1 MNNEI
6 EEEGEEDGRRG
17 GLETVREIQFEGS
30 NSGTVSMNGEDNVYV
45 GVGKGDSSMEALR
58 WALDNLITS
67 SSSTL
72 LYLIHVFPETR
83 SIPYPLG
90 RLTREQASQ
99 EQLETFM
106 SQEREKRR
114 TLLNKFIHAC
124 SASKVKVET
133 ILVESDSVAKALQ
146 DLITILHIKKLVLG
160 IDKSSAR
167 KANSTRGNSVPEQIM
182 RSTAAELCEVKVICQ
197 GKEIKMEE
205 TVMER
210 VPSKS
215 PKVQERTPSKSPKQ
229 QRLKKDQS
237 NDPFACICFFIIRA
251 FLSIQNQTC
260 SAVFWPNGD
269 SATFKGPLSSSTGFG
284 ISGGV
289 AHLIKAQFTPSKNGC
304 CLTSVAPLLNPS
316 RCWGSFMSRPLMSA
330 TTKAAATTLIAHV
343 TACVSPALATPH
355 EIKVATK
362 LGAST
367 RIPRRRR
374 RRRKEGDTLGVD

>member
-17 GLETVREIQFEGS
+17 LETVREIQYEGS

-67 SSSTL
+67 SSSL

-114 TLLNKFIHAC
+114 TLLNKFLHAC

-133 ILVESDSVAKALQ
+133 ILVESDSVAKALI

-160 IDKSSAR
+160 IDKSNAR

-182 RSTAAELCEVKVICQ
+182 RSSAAELCEVKVICQ
-197 GKEIKMEE
+197 GKEIQMEVVP
-205 TVMER
+205 VMER

-215 PKVQERTPSKSPKQ
+215 PKVQQRTPSKSPRE
-229 QRLKKDQS
+229 QRPKKDPS
-237 NDPFACICFFIIRA
+237 NDPFACICFF
-251 FLSIQNQTC
+251 
-260 SAVFWPNGD
+260 
-269 SATFKGPLSSSTGFG
+269 
-284 ISGGV
+284 
-289 AHLIKAQFTPSKNGC
+289 SKPKTN
-304 CLTSVAPLLNPS
+304 S
-316 RCWGSFMSRPLMSA
+316 
-330 TTKAAATTLIAHV
+330 
-343 TACVSPALATPH
+343 
-355 EIKVATK
+355 
-362 LGAST
+362 
-367 RIPRRRR
+367 
-374 RRRKEGDTLGVD
+374 

>member
-6 EEEGEEDGRRG
+6 EEEGEEDGRR

-58 WALDNLITS
+58 WALDNLIT

-114 TLLNKFIHAC
+114 TLLNKFLHAC

-133 ILVESDSVAKALQ
+133 VLVESDSVAKALQ

-160 IDKSSAR
+160 IDKSNAR

-182 RSTAAELCEVKVICQ
+182 RSSAAELCEVKVICQ
-197 GKEIKMEE
+197 GKEIKMEVP
-205 TVMER
+205 VMER
-210 VPSKS
+210 VPSRS
-215 PKVQERTPSKSPKQ
+215 PKVQERTPYTPSKSPKE
-229 QRLKKDQS
+229 QRPKKDQS
-237 NDPFACICFFIIRA
+237 NDPFACICFF
-251 FLSIQNQTC
+251 
-260 SAVFWPNGD
+260 
-269 SATFKGPLSSSTGFG
+269 
-284 ISGGV
+284 
-289 AHLIKAQFTPSKNGC
+289 SKPKTN
-304 CLTSVAPLLNPS
+304 
-316 RCWGSFMSRPLMSA
+316 
-330 TTKAAATTLIAHV
+330 I
-343 TACVSPALATPH
+343 
-355 EIKVATK
+355 
-362 LGAST
+362 
-367 RIPRRRR
+367 
-374 RRRKEGDTLGVD
+374 

>member
-67 SSSTL
+67 TSTL

-160 IDKSSAR
+160 IDKPNAR

-210 VPSKS
+210 
-215 PKVQERTPSKSPKQ
+215 RTPSKSPKQ

-237 NDPFACICFFIIRA
+237 NDPFACICFF
-251 FLSIQNQTC
+251 
-260 SAVFWPNGD
+260 
-269 SATFKGPLSSSTGFG
+269 
-284 ISGGV
+284 
-289 AHLIKAQFTPSKNGC
+289 SKPKTN
-304 CLTSVAPLLNPS
+304 S
-316 RCWGSFMSRPLMSA
+316 
-330 TTKAAATTLIAHV
+330 
-343 TACVSPALATPH
+343 
-355 EIKVATK
+355 
-362 LGAST
+362 
-367 RIPRRRR
+367 
-374 RRRKEGDTLGVD
+374 

>member
-58 WALDNLITS
+58 WALDNLIT

-167 KANSTRGNSVPEQIM
+167 KANSTKGNSVPEQIM

-260 SAVFWPNGD
+260 SAVFWLNGD
-269 SATFKGPLSSSTGFG
+269 SATFKGPLYSSIGLTKSNQNQK
-284 ISGGV
+284 
-289 AHLIKAQFTPSKNGC
+289 LYLKWLRPKTPSRALTAWIASHLKSLALWGLLTVLLLKLLQLLSS
-304 CLTSVAPLLNPS
+304 LTSLLVLPLLLPLPMKS
-316 RCWGSFMSRPLMSA
+316 RWPLN
-330 TTKAAATTLIAHV
+330 LV
-343 TACVSPALATPH
+343 LPLVYL
-355 EIKVATK
+355 EEEE
-362 LGAST
+362 G
-367 RIPRRRR
+367 
-374 RRRKEGDTLGVD
+374 RKEIPWVWTDA

>member
-6 EEEGEEDGRRG
+6 EEEGQEDGRRG

-67 SSSTL
+67 TSTL

-83 SIPYPLG
+83 SIPYPCLYMFSSYLVMKPTVCLNSSVCMYDLCVVG

-160 IDKSSAR
+160 IDKSNAR
-167 KANSTRGNSVPEQIM
+167 KANSTRGNSVPELIT

-237 NDPFACICFFIIRA
+237 NDPFACICFF
-251 FLSIQNQTC
+251 
-260 SAVFWPNGD
+260 
-269 SATFKGPLSSSTGFG
+269 
-284 ISGGV
+284 
-289 AHLIKAQFTPSKNGC
+289 SKPKTN
-304 CLTSVAPLLNPS
+304 S
-316 RCWGSFMSRPLMSA
+316 
-330 TTKAAATTLIAHV
+330 
-343 TACVSPALATPH
+343 
-355 EIKVATK
+355 
-362 LGAST
+362 
-367 RIPRRRR
+367 
-374 RRRKEGDTLGVD
+374 

>member
-67 SSSTL
+67 TSTL

-83 SIPYPLG
+83 SIPYPCLYMFSSYLVMKPTVCLNSSVCMYDLCVVG

-160 IDKSSAR
+160 IDKPNAR

-237 NDPFACICFFIIRA
+237 NDPFACICFF
-251 FLSIQNQTC
+251 
-260 SAVFWPNGD
+260 
-269 SATFKGPLSSSTGFG
+269 
-284 ISGGV
+284 
-289 AHLIKAQFTPSKNGC
+289 SKPKTN
-304 CLTSVAPLLNPS
+304 S
-316 RCWGSFMSRPLMSA
+316 
-330 TTKAAATTLIAHV
+330 
-343 TACVSPALATPH
+343 
-355 EIKVATK
+355 
-362 LGAST
+362 
-367 RIPRRRR
+367 
-374 RRRKEGDTLGVD
+374 